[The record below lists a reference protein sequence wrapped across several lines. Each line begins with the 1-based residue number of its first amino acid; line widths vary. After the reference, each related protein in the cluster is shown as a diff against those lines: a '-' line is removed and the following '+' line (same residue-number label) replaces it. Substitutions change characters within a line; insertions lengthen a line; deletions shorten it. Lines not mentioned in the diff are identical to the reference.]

1 MTEGRSGRHTRARQV
16 DPELKSETL
25 FQKERTER
33 ARRGGSTGREG
44 RLRMQNEITGSAV
57 KSNFRTESK
66 NQGRSG
72 CKGSR
77 FLSLSSRRQRL
88 DRTKVGCRAKGLSF
102 KSKVVGGRT
111 SDEEET
117 VDSGFVQ
124 ESQDGP
130 ARVESFRMSTS
141 SMSFRARGRGM
152 NKGAIGRVS
161 NRCHGTHDRDLN
173 VIRPVG

>member
-1 MTEGRSGRHTRARQV
+1 M
-16 DPELKSETL
+16 
-25 FQKERTER
+25 
-33 ARRGGSTGREG
+33 
-44 RLRMQNEITGSAV
+44 I
-57 KSNFRTESK
+57 
-66 NQGRSG
+66 
-72 CKGSR
+72 
-77 FLSLSSRRQRL
+77 
-88 DRTKVGCRAKGLSF
+88 F

-130 ARVESFRMSTS
+130 ARVEFFRMSTS
-141 SMSFRARGRGM
+141 SLSFRARGRGM

-173 VIRPVG
+173 VIRPVGSSFHSSRREADHEDGPGVSERSGGRLTALGLGGETKGMAQRAQGRGRGSFGAFHSPEPIDREPTQGWV